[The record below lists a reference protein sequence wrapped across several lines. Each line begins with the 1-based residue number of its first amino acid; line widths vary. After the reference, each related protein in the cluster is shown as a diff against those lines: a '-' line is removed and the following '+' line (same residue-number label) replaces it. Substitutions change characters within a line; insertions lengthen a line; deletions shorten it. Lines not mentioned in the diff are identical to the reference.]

1 MGYDEDADEDAIAAK
16 APFEQM
22 VPNFSDPRLE
32 GWVPVRQYLVPDDWR
47 YDLLDVR
54 PHESGSLF
62 SRRQRLLVDYEIVR
76 ANGVRQRGDYPFE
89 YERPRE
95 VDLRELGGLLEYVK
109 RIPQRAQFYGELVAA
124 GDGPFLD
131 NWVVG
136 NAEITAGNLEIL
148 RRWIEEAAAGTM
160 PPEIAWD
167 CAKSIAEAAYR
178 LGRQVREDELKAG
191 HESDATRGVI
201 VKQRTAVGANMTIE
215 KRRFVRAAHKR
226 HALALAANALNG
238 PPPAGHRVWK
248 LTPLAEEVSA
258 GWKEDGA
265 KPSVVTIRAL
275 LRECKDAGEDCL
287 ASVS

>member
-1 MGYDEDADEDAIAAK
+1 MGYDEDASAGK
-16 APFEQM
+16 VPCKQV

-47 YDLLDVR
+47 YDLLGVR

-62 SRRQRLLVDYEIVR
+62 SRRGRLLVDYEIVR
-76 ANGVRQRGDYPFE
+76 ANGDRQRGDYPFE

-95 VDLRELGGLLEYVK
+95 VDLRELAGLLEYVK
-109 RIPQRAQFYGELVAA
+109 RLPKRAESYGELVAA
-124 GDGPFLD
+124 GDGPPLD
-131 NWVVG
+131 DWVVG
-136 NAEITAGNLEIL
+136 NAENTARNLEIL
-148 RRWIEEAAAGTM
+148 MRWIEAAAAGTM
-160 PPEIAWD
+160 PPEMAWD

-178 LGRQVREDELKAG
+178 LGRQVREDELKVD
-191 HESDATRGVI
+191 HESDATRGVN

-215 KRRFVRAAHKR
+215 KRRLARAAHTR
-226 HALALAANALNG
+226 HALALAAKALNG

-275 LRECKDAGEDCL
+275 LKECKDAGADCL